1 MNFNLKKFKGIL
13 WVASYKPQ
21 RKKRIFLGGGLETLE
36 KIKQPVDKFKLKTH
50 ATVIVVSHFT
60 YLAKV

>member
-21 RKKRIFLGGGLETLE
+21 RKKRIFLGGGLETLK
-36 KIKQPVDKFKLKTH
+36 KIEQPVEFKLNTH